1 VKLYLAKA
9 RRLTTPM
16 EGGAQSAWGAGIEW
30 LTGADFFFYFDIF

>member
-16 EGGAQSAWGAGIEW
+16 EGAQSAWGAGIEW
-30 LTGADFFFYFDIF
+30 LTGADFFSILTFFN